1 MSIIISRSSVETTRT
16 VTQPRSDMDANIID
30 AADTGAAVPSSS
42 TDDDTFRLLDLPP
55 ELVVRITSFNNAE
68 TMIPVRRACK
78 ALQSLTF
85 DQFATE
91 YFEEWECWTAT
102 AADFTRLSQIL
113 QIPRIAG
120 RIRKLILTTNPLRGR
135 AVTAIDTVPQESET
149 HYNAQH
155 LSMVN
160 IYKNE
165 DCCIDIIKVA
175 SILQDLRRLPHGVL
189 FDVVLAGAEVS
200 EWREKYC
207 CFPPHA
213 ILLALAMSRTPI
225 DGLKADANTLC
236 TSQSLMSVFSTEIMA
251 SMSILKLFNYSG
263 YIYDHDMP
271 LYEQIVRGA
280 PQLRELI
287 LGTSLFSYSL
297 TRLRLIALDAELA
310 LIRNIPALSTLKVTG
325 AILHDEV
332 LITALRH
339 CQATLTSLTM
349 RHVALS
355 LGDRGW
361 SSILQ
366 TILAMSELVDV
377 HLQIIR
383 SDGATQWEDFEIPH
397 ENGCQEAHILEGRD
411 NVEKGLQS
419 LLEHYACLEESLGE
433 SLEE

>member
-68 TMIPVRRACK
+68 TMIPVHRACK

-175 SILQDLRRLPHGVL
+175 SILRLVRRRSRRCGGFRV
-189 FDVVLAGAEVS
+189 E
-200 EWREKYC
+200 RK
-207 CFPPHA
+207 
-213 ILLALAMSRTPI
+213 ILLLSTSRHTTCT
-225 DGLKADANTLC
+225 GNVADAN
-236 TSQSLMSVFSTEIMA
+236 
-251 SMSILKLFNYSG
+251 
-263 YIYDHDMP
+263 
-271 LYEQIVRGA
+271 
-280 PQLRELI
+280 
-287 LGTSLFSYSL
+287 
-297 TRLRLIALDAELA
+297 
-310 LIRNIPALSTLKVTG
+310 
-325 AILHDEV
+325 
-332 LITALRH
+332 
-339 CQATLTSLTM
+339 
-349 RHVALS
+349 
-355 LGDRGW
+355 
-361 SSILQ
+361 
-366 TILAMSELVDV
+366 
-377 HLQIIR
+377 
-383 SDGATQWEDFEIPH
+383 
-397 ENGCQEAHILEGRD
+397 
-411 NVEKGLQS
+411 
-419 LLEHYACLEESLGE
+419 
-433 SLEE
+433 